1 MRHQRSLKACAQTM
15 LMHSVRSGTGS
26 SRKECPMS
34 QNVMRDDEQL
44 VVHHDVSSI
53 WNIWNGSVVVVVVIT
68 YHAIVT
74 GNHTSRSLGDF

>member
-1 MRHQRSLKACAQTM
+1 
-15 LMHSVRSGTGS
+15 
-26 SRKECPMS
+26 MS